1 MNTNE
6 RDLVLRE
13 TELHPHLGGILRQAQ
28 SLPPMP
34 VAVVHPVE
42 KHSLSGAMAAAE
54 HGLIIPT
61 LVGPEFRIRA
71 AAEEHGIDL
80 HGIDIVN
87 TEHSHAAAEKAVE
100 LGRALKVQALMKGAL
115 ETDELL
121 HAILHKENGLRSEQ
135 RLSHIFA
142 LDVNTYPKLLLV
154 TDGAINI
161 QPDLNTKKSIII
173 NAIALANAL
182 GIDEPKVAIL
192 AAVEMV
198 NADMPSTIDA
208 AALCKMA
215 DRGQIKGA
223 LLDGPLA
230 FDNAINL
237 EAAETKGIKSKV
249 AGDADILL
257 APDLEAANILAK
269 QMIYLGNAQAA
280 GILMGARLPVIL
292 TSRSETL
299 FGRLVS
305 CALGRMVAHNLF
317 HHV

>member
-13 TELHPHLGGILRQAQ
+13 TELHPHLGALLRAAQA
-28 SLPPMP
+28 LPAMP

-54 HGLIIPT
+54 YGLINPI
-61 LVGPEFRIRA
+61 LVGSEFRIRDT
-71 AAEEHGIDL
+71 AEEHGIDL
-80 HGIDIVN
+80 HGIEIIN
-87 TEHSHAAAEKAVE
+87 TEHSHASAESAVA
-100 LGRALKVQALMKGAL
+100 LARAGRVQALMKGAL

-121 HAILHKENGLRSEQ
+121 HAVLHKENGIRSEQ
-135 RLSHIFA
+135 RLSHVFA
-142 LDVNTYPKLLLV
+142 LDIATYPKLLLI
-154 TDGAINI
+154 TDAAINI
-161 QPDLNTKKSIII
+161 NPDLNTKRSILI
-173 NAIALANAL
+173 NAIDLAHAL
-182 GIDEPKVAIL
+182 GINTPKVAIL

-198 NADMPSTIDA
+198 KAEMPSTIDA

-237 EAAETKGIKSKV
+237 EAAQTKGIASPV

-280 GILMGARLPVIL
+280 GILLGARLPVIL
-292 TSRSETL
+292 TSRAETL
-299 FGRLVS
+299 FGRLLS
-305 CALGRMVAHNLF
+305 CALGRMLAAHKIT
-317 HHV
+317 